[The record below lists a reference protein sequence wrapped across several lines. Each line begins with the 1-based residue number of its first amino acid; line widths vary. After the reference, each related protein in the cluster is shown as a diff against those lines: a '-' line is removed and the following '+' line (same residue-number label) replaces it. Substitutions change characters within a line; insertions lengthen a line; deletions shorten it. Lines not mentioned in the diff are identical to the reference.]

1 MSKYAGTT
9 SLTQLQLTALAFIYI
24 LSGTSVLTFFH
35 VNPWLGTFQVAA
47 TTSLLGNKMRSAH
60 LERVPT
66 AAIVLTIAVLV
77 LISLRLLLT
86 EELIMMAIFGGIDE
100 RVVAGLPL
108 FYSSGAGLL
117 FGFLLKKLAADPAL
131 KRLVTRLL
139 LVALI
144 VAASLASIGL
154 VESAQDLMFQA
165 LSNNIGTEPAFLP
178 NN

>member
-100 RVVAGLPL
+100 RVVRSPT
-108 FYSSGAGLL
+108 LL
-117 FGFLLKKLAADPAL
+117 FVRGWFTLRIPPEEIGGRPSAKTTGHSTPACRIDRGRQSGID
-131 KRLVTRLL
+131 RL
-139 LVALI
+139 
-144 VAASLASIGL
+144 G
-154 VESAQDLMFQA
+154 
-165 LSNNIGTEPAFLP
+165 
-178 NN
+178 